1 MENLSKIIE
10 KTVIKVH
17 MELVKIGAKKIS
29 IDIVQK
35 NMDELTIKLETEI
48 TEFLQKAALEH
59 EKIKDDMAKEHK
71 AAMDK
76 IEAEALDLKNR
87 LVVNGLEETV
97 MEFKLSLLR

>member
-1 MENLSKIIE
+1 LENLSKIIE

-29 IDIVQK
+29 IDVVQK
-35 NMDELTIKLETEI
+35 NMDELTLTLETEI
-48 TEFLQKAALEH
+48 KDWLQKAALEH

-87 LVVNGLEETV
+87 LVVSGLEETTR
-97 MEFKLSLLR
+97 EFKLMLLK